1 MKKLIKRLKGSIKYV
16 FSMAIAIV
24 LILNSS
30 AGIVLAN
37 EDVPPEQR
45 AQFLSELIDYLSIY
59 ARYESVDAESLYKSG
74 LLGVLE
80 EHPELY
86 ESVMKNV
93 LESIDEH
100 SEYYNSEEALA
111 LKEQVTGTIVGIGI
125 TFQMCADGVDIR
137 SVIPDTPAA
146 KAGIEV
152 GDVIVSV
159 DDILLEGMNSDTA
172 ASYIRGEEGS
182 VLRVGVKRE
191 NASDILYF
199 DMKREKIIGTS
210 IKSKIFEDGADKL
223 MYIAVYGFVTNTA
236 QCFKEALDEAAGKGI
251 KNLVIDVRDN
261 GGGLFDQAIQM
272 ADYLLPKGKII
283 TIEDHKLKLLNRM
296 YQSDAEPVSD
306 FDTVVLINENSASA
320 SEVLAAALSE
330 NDCAKLMGTKSYG
343 KGTIQT
349 MVDMVYGDT
358 IKYTI
363 GYYLTPNG
371 NNINKVGLFPN
382 TVVENTSIP
391 FDMSKYDEFS
401 YEKVYKAGDKGSE
414 VRTAKELLKVWGT
427 YDGAIDDVFDEDL
440 ENAVYLFQMST
451 GLYPYG
457 VLDLTTQ
464 RQIYTRLEKSKVI
477 NDDQLDAAFAYFGMK
492 RETED

>member
-1 MKKLIKRLKGSIKYV
+1 MKRLIKKFKGNIKYIL
-16 FSMAIAIV
+16 SGIV
-24 LILNSS
+24 ALALMLNSS

-37 EDVPPEQR
+37 EEVSAEKR
-45 AQFLSELIDYLSIY
+45 SQFLSELVEYLSIH
-59 ARYESVDAESLYKSG
+59 ARYEDVDQESLYKNG

-100 SEYYNSEEALA
+100 SEYYNREEALL
-111 LKEQVTGTIVGIGI
+111 LKEQITGTIVGIGI
-125 TFQMCADGVDIR
+125 TFQMCADGVDVR

-152 GDVIVSV
+152 GDVIVSA

-182 VLRVGVKRE
+182 VLRVGVKRK
-191 NASDILYF
+191 NIKNILYF
-199 DMKREKIIGTS
+199 DMRREKITGTS
-210 IKSKIFEDGADKL
+210 VESDIFEDGTEKL
-223 MYIAVYGFVTNTA
+223 MYIAVYGFVNNTA
-236 QCFKEALDEAAGKGI
+236 ECFKEALDEAASKGI

-261 GGGLFDQAIQM
+261 GGGMFDQVIQM
-272 ADYLLPKGKII
+272 ADYLLPRDRVI
-283 TIEDHKLKLLNRM
+283 TIEDHKVKFLNYV
-296 YQSDAEPVSD
+296 YQSTVEPVAD

-330 NDCAKLMGTKSYG
+330 NEAAILIGTKSYG

-349 MVDMVYGDT
+349 MLDMVYGDT
-358 IKYTI
+358 IKYTV

-371 NNINKVGLFPN
+371 NNINGIGLTPDA
-382 TVVENTSIP
+382 VVENTSAP
-391 FDMSKYDEFS
+391 FDMSKYDKFS

-414 VRTAKELLKVWGT
+414 IKTAKELLKAWGA
-427 YDGAIDDVFDEDL
+427 YDGEIDDVFDEEL
-440 ENAVYLFQMST
+440 ENAVYLFQTST
-451 GLYPYG
+451 ELYPYG

-477 NDDQLDAAFAYFGMK
+477 NDDQLDAAFAYFGME
-492 RETED
+492 RE

>member
-1 MKKLIKRLKGSIKYV
+1 MKRANKKIKGFKYLLCLV
-16 FSMAIAIV
+16 MALVIT
-24 LILNSS
+24 LTSS
-30 AGIVLAN
+30 AGIVFAQEDAN
-37 EDVPPEQR
+37 APDRTE
-45 AQFLSELIDYLSIY
+45 FIKELVDYLSIY
-59 ARYESVDAESLYKSG
+59 ARYENVDAESLYKHG

-100 SEYYNSEEALA
+100 SEYYNSEEALVI
-111 LKEQVTGTIVGIGI
+111 KEHITGTIVGIGI
-125 TFQMCADGVDIR
+125 TFQMCSDGVDVR

-146 KAGIEV
+146 KSGIEV
-152 GDVIVSV
+152 GDVIVSA
-159 DDILLEGMNSDTA
+159 DDVLLKGMNSDTA
-172 ASYIRGEEGS
+172 ASHIRGEEGS
-182 VLRVGVKRE
+182 LLRVGVKRK
-191 NASDILYF
+191 NISDILYF
-199 DMKREKIIGTS
+199 DMKREKITGTS
-210 IKSKIFEDGADKL
+210 VVSKIFEDGTEKL

-251 KNLVIDVRDN
+251 TNLIIDVRDN
-261 GGGLFDQAIQM
+261 GGGMFDQVIQM

-283 TIEDHKLKLLNRM
+283 TIEDHKVKLLNYV
-296 YQSDAEPVSD
+296 YQSSIEPVAD

-330 NDCAKLMGTKSYG
+330 NEAAILIGTKSYG

-349 MVDMVYGDT
+349 MVDLLYGDT
-358 IKYTI
+358 IKYTM

-371 NNINKVGLFPN
+371 NNINKVGLIPN
-382 TVVENTSIP
+382 SVVENTSTP
-391 FDMSKYDEFS
+391 FDMSKYDKFS
-401 YEKVYKAGDKGSE
+401 YEKVYKAGDKGNE
-414 VRTAKELLKVWGT
+414 IKTAKELLKAWGA
-427 YDGAIDDVFDEDL
+427 YDGEIDDSFDKELED
-440 ENAVYLFQMST
+440 AVYLFQAST

-464 RQIYTRLEKSKVI
+464 HQIYTRLEKSKVI

-492 RETED
+492 RK

>member
-1 MKKLIKRLKGSIKYV
+1 MKRLIKKLKSNIKYILSGAV
-16 FSMAIAIV
+16 V
-24 LILNSS
+24 LVLMLNLS

-37 EDVPPEQR
+37 EEVSAEQR
-45 AQFLSELIDYLSIY
+45 VQSLSELIDYLSIHV
-59 ARYESVDAESLYKSG
+59 RYEDVDAESLYKNG

-93 LESIDEH
+93 LESIDGH
-100 SEYYNSEEALA
+100 SEYYNSEEALL

-125 TFQMCADGVDIR
+125 TFQMCADGVDVR
-137 SVIPDTPAA
+137 SVIPDTPAS
-146 KAGIEV
+146 KTGIEV
-152 GDVIVSV
+152 GDVIVSA

-182 VLRVGVKRE
+182 LLRLGVKRK
-191 NASDILYF
+191 NISDILYF
-199 DMKREKIIGTS
+199 DMKREKITGTS
-210 IKSKIFEDGADKL
+210 VESEIFEDGADKL

-236 QCFKEALDEAAGKGI
+236 QCFKEAIDEAASKGI

-261 GGGLFDQAIQM
+261 GGGMFDQVIQM
-272 ADYLLPKGKII
+272 ADYLLPKDRII
-283 TIEDHKLKLLNRM
+283 TIEDHKIKFLNAV
-296 YQSDAEPVSD
+296 YQSYTEPVAD

-330 NDCAKLMGTKSYG
+330 NGCATLIGTKSYG

-349 MVDMVYGDT
+349 MVDMVYGDS
-358 IKYTI
+358 IKYTV

-371 NNINKVGLFPN
+371 NNINGIGLTPHS
-382 TVVENTSIP
+382 VVENTSAP

-401 YEKVYKAGDKGSE
+401 YEKIYKAGDKGIE
-414 VRTAKELLKVWGT
+414 IKTAKELLKAWGA
-427 YDGAIDDVFDEDL
+427 YDGEIDDIFDEEL
-440 ENAVYLFQMST
+440 ENAVYLFQAST
-451 GLYPYG
+451 ELYPYG

-464 RQIYTRLEKSKVI
+464 HQIYTRLEKSKVI
-477 NDDQLDAAFAYFGMK
+477 NDDQLDAAFAYFGME
-492 RETED
+492 RE